1 MAPFTSQKS
10 PVMLLPVSLQE
21 VLQLS
26 FCHPV
31 RTPAPRFPFLHTL
44 SVACSGLQFC
54 PRSA

>member
-31 RTPAPRFPFLHTL
+31 RTPAPRFPLLHTL

-54 PRSA
+54 PHSA